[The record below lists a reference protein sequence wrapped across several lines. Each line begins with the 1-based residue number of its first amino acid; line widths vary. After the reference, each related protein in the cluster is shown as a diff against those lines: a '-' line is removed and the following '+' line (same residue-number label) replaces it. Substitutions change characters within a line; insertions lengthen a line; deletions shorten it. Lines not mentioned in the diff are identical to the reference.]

1 MNITITE
8 KGFYTEI
15 SQPNPL
21 RWMIVTPTEDGGF
34 KNETG
39 WLKCR
44 DFFND
49 YVYARQ
55 TGKTFSI
62 YGLDTSKINVAPK
75 DQPMYLLLDVCTQAF
90 QHNLEVLNIW
100 LLSQDLPQIE
110 FEYYKDKKWLIAL
123 DPFYLENTHHISL
136 ITLFI
141 RLMNQ
146 EFEFQD
152 FDSILNF
159 TDFPHSEQEKLKIVV
174 KKGFFFNLPER
185 VKDCVWYVNGEYNS
199 KKIPYMEYGLA
210 TTVHNNGVLG
220 WLNGL

>member
-1 MNITITE
+1 MNITITQ
-8 KGFYTEI
+8 KGPYVEVA
-15 SQPNPL
+15 QPNPL

-49 YVYARQ
+49 YVYARH
-55 TGKTFSI
+55 TGKTFAI
-62 YGLDTSKINVAPK
+62 YGFDTSKINVAPK
-75 DQPMYLLLDVCTQAF
+75 DQPMYMLLDVCTQYF

-110 FEYYKDKKWLIAL
+110 FEHYKDKMWLIAL
-123 DPFYLENTHHISL
+123 DPLYLESTHHVSL

-152 FDSILNF
+152 FDAVLTYNK
-159 TDFPHSEQEKLKIVV
+159 FPYTEQEKLDKI
-174 KKGFFFNLPER
+174 KAKGLFFNLPE
-185 VKDCVWYVNGEYNS
+185 KVNGHIWYTGPDYNS
-199 KKIPYMEYGLA
+199 KKTPDIGYGMSS
-210 TTVHNNGVLG
+210 TVHNNGVLG
-220 WLNGL
+220 WLYGL